1 MKRSLWALGD
11 DRVIFKSWVI
21 RLLLLVI
28 AIVAIASYSMY
39 QIDHSATAGVLVEP
53 EKLPTFTVARGD
65 LSVTVVGGRTV
76 EGECRTIEI
85 GHR

>member
-39 QIDHSATAGVLVEP
+39 QIDHSATAGDTCGAR
-53 EKLPTFTVARGD
+53 KVANLYGC
-65 LSVTVVGGRTV
+65 SW
-76 EGECRTIEI
+76 
-85 GHR
+85 